1 MASAIKTAGLFAQ
14 CVQVTN
20 VKYHVYVKR
29 PDLERALEQEQ
40 GPNAGSFGEFQ
51 SNKTTRHL
59 EGFAY
64 FIYFRR
70 RTKCQPLAVLNV
82 SGVRDVSK
90 ELHYSLHLFL
100 DRLKLSHHVLVGGL
114 NVDNV
119 CATARLKRQI
129 PLRALQTHLQTAQ
142 LEHEQRVWMPPP
154 LPPPPQK
161 KNKTETT
168 KPTTTA
174 TTTLTAAQRL
184 ASWLTDIEYS
194 GRDFVC
200 MRLKLQ
206 RQGMITVFHS
216 GSLLFTGYKTV
227 ETIIN
232 HADKVAQAV
241 EEVIELK
248 VPTTIVAAVQHQDV
262 SSSQPSTSDLTTVAT
277 TGDTPTSTT
286 TTKQ

>member
-51 SNKTTRHL
+51 GNKATRHL

-70 RTKCQPLAVLNV
+70 RTKRQPLAVLNV

-100 DRLKLSHHVLVGGL
+100 DRLKLSHHVVVGDL
-114 NVDNV
+114 YVDNV

-129 PLRALQTHLQTAQ
+129 PLRALQTYLQTAQ
-142 LEHEQRVWMPPP
+142 LEHEQRVFMPP
-154 LPPPPQK
+154 PPPPQK
-161 KNKTETT
+161 KSKTER
-168 KPTTTA
+168 PNQPDDDSCSESSILVDRHRVFWSRLCLHA
-174 TTTLTAAQRL
+174 TQATAAGHDYRFSQWVPPVHRL
-184 ASWLTDIEYS
+184 
-194 GRDFVC
+194 
-200 MRLKLQ
+200 
-206 RQGMITVFHS
+206 
-216 GSLLFTGYKTV
+216 
-227 ETIIN
+227 
-232 HADKVAQAV
+232 
-241 EEVIELK
+241 
-248 VPTTIVAAVQHQDV
+248 QDV
-262 SSSQPSTSDLTTVAT
+262 RGHCQPR
-277 TGDTPTSTT
+277 
-286 TTKQ
+286 Q